1 MTTIILNTVGLILII
16 YSIYVI
22 RKDMKSQKTVVDDL
36 NLIEKRVKEY
46 YNLTEEIVEGF
57 DEIIDSKLEMINKEN
72 KKNNKEEL
80 SNLDDKFNNSIDNNS
95 PTFHNENLNLFHK
108 KIIELEKIG
117 LTKEEIAK
125 KLNKGVREIEIILKM
140 YKNKEGFH

>member
-1 MTTIILNTVGLILII
+1 MATIILNVVGLILII

-22 RKDMKSQKTVVDDL
+22 RKDMNNQKTIVDDL
-36 NLIEKRVKEY
+36 NLIENRVKEY
-46 YNLTEEIVEGF
+46 YNLTEEIVEDF
-57 DEIIDSKLEMINKEN
+57 DEIIDLKLEMINKEN
-72 KKNNKEEL
+72 KKKNKEEL
-80 SNLDDKFNNSIDNNS
+80 NNLNDKFKSYIDNNS
-95 PTFHNENLNLFHK
+95 PTLPNENLNLFHK

-140 YKNKEGFH
+140 HKDKEGFR